1 MREVANYCIIDALR
15 CQELL
20 VKLSVINDYRE
31 VASIAYVSLFDAHYR
46 TNGMKVRNLLGAYA
60 VKRNIVF
67 STRVCENIEKVKY
80 PAHTFFCL
88 KKVSRRKG
96 Q

>member
-1 MREVANYCIIDALR
+1 MHEVVNYCIIDALR

-46 TNGMKVRNLLGAYA
+46 ANGMKVRNLLGTYA
-60 VKRNIVF
+60 FKRDMVF
-67 STRVCENIEKVKY
+67 STRVFENIEKGNIL
-80 PAHTFFCL
+80 AHTFFRL